1 METGYLVA
9 LSKANEIPRCN
20 MNRLEHANLV
30 VKDIQASLDFLLAA
44 FPLWRVRGEGQGRW
58 ADRARNWLHVG
69 DDDYYLTLN
78 DGAEGEIRDLG
89 GIAPGLAHLGFVVD
103 DMDNLIQRLTS
114 KGYEIDI
121 VGRNHPH
128 RKTVYFIDPNGFQFE
143 FIQYLSSD
151 AVLKNQY
158 GGESG
163 ELVRSEKFNIQEFV
177 EELYRQVDS
186 KNTEYLDEVLGDN
199 VRFCI
204 GNNPIISD
212 KNEVLIANQ
221 NFFNSI
227 ASMTH
232 SITNIII
239 DGTQVSCHGRVDY
252 VRLDGSDFS
261 AVFST
266 ALKIDNNKITEYLVF
281 ADLSGL

>member
-1 METGYLVA
+1 
-9 LSKANEIPRCN
+9 

-30 VKDIQASLDFLLAA
+30 VKDIQSSLDFLLTA
-44 FPLWRVRGEGQGRW
+44 FPLWRVRGEGQGKW
-58 ADRARNWLHVG
+58 AGRARSWLHVG

-78 DGAEGEIRDLG
+78 DGAEGEVRDLR
-89 GIAPGLAHLGFVVD
+89 GITPGLAHLGFVVD
-103 DMDNLIQRLTS
+103 DVDSLIQRLTN

-121 VGRNHPH
+121 VGQNHPY
-128 RKTVYFIDPNGFQFE
+128 RKAVYFIDPNGFQFE

-163 ELVRSEKFNIQEFV
+163 EIVRSEKFNIQEFV
-177 EELYRQVDS
+177 EELYRQVDR
-186 KNTEYLDEVLGDN
+186 KNVEYLDQVLGDDI
-199 VRFCI
+199 RFCI

-212 KNEVLIANQ
+212 KNEVLIANK

-227 ASMTH
+227 AKMTH
-232 SITNIII
+232 NITNILI
-239 DGTQVSCHGRVDY
+239 DGTQVSCNGRVDY

-266 ALKIDNNKITEYLVF
+266 ALKINDYKITEYLVF